1 MMTYADLIKIG
12 QVVSEEKIF
21 KITNIIKKNSKYI
34 KPLKFKILLILVKKM

>member
-21 KITNIIKKNSKYI
+21 KITNIIKVELRGN
-34 KPLKFKILLILVKKM
+34 